1 MGIFMVHDF
10 LKKYQQE
17 LMQQTAD
24 KEKVMEKI
32 LTHRQETEKFLQ
44 LIESENEEVFTDFT
58 PRNVTAKGD
67 AKIAEVKEELE
78 GILAEQDLV
87 EKELSFLRG
96 RLSEVNAAI
105 DECEKKISSHNDP
118 PKGVTLRE
126 ELKNVLSYLPA
137 DPLRAKIELE
147 QLLQKEDS

>member
-1 MGIFMVHDF
+1 MGLYMVQEF

-78 GILAEQDLV
+78 GILAEQDLT
-87 EKELSFLRG
+87 EKELSFLRD

-105 DECEKKISSHNDP
+105 DECDDIKTSHNDP